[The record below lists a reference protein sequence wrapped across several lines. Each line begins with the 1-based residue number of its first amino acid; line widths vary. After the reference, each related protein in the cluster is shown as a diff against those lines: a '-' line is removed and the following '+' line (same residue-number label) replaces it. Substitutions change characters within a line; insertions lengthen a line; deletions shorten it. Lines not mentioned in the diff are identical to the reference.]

1 MTTQPTRCVLAD
13 DHPAVLTAVSDFLE
27 EHNFA
32 VVARCA
38 NGYSALEAVK
48 REQPAIAILDN
59 RMPGKSGIELIEEIL
74 TVCADTRVIIY
85 TGEGTTEIARAVL
98 AAGAHAIL
106 LKDAPLE
113 DLLRALHAAA
123 AGTPYVDPALV
134 ELPNAHTTKVAI
146 TRREREVLQ
155 LLAEGHG
162 QREIGTRLAIGTE
175 TVRAHLQKARK
186 RLAAATTTQAVAEA
200 LRLGLLG

>member
-1 MTTQPTRCVLAD
+1 M
-13 DHPAVLTAVSDFLE
+13 
-27 EHNFA
+27 
-32 VVARCA
+32 
-38 NGYSALEAVK
+38 EA
-48 REQPAIAILDN
+48 
-59 RMPGKSGIELIEEIL
+59 S
-74 TVCADTRVIIY
+74 
-85 TGEGTTEIARAVL
+85 

-106 LKDAPLE
+106 LKGAPLE

-134 ELPNAHTTKVAI
+134 ELPNARATKVVI

-162 QREIGTRLAIGTE
+162 QREVGALLTIGTE

-186 RLAAATTTQAVAEA
+186 RLSAATTTQAVAEA
-200 LRLGLLG
+200 MRLGLLG

>member
-1 MTTQPTRCVLAD
+1 MPNQRTRCVLAD

-27 EHNFA
+27 EHNFV

-38 NGYSALEAVK
+38 NGHDALEAVR
-48 REQPAIAILDN
+48 REHPDIAILDN
-59 RMPGKSGIELIEEIL
+59 RMPGGNGIELIGEIL
-74 TVCADTRVIIY
+74 AVSAKTRIILD
-85 TGEGTTEIARAVL
+85 TGEGTTELAREVL

-106 LKDAPLE
+106 LKGAPLE

-134 ELPNAHTTKVAI
+134 ELPNARATKIVI

-162 QREIGTRLAIGTE
+162 QREIGARLAIGSE

-200 LRLGLLG
+200 TRLGLL

>member
-1 MTTQPTRCVLAD
+1 MPNQPTRCVLAD

-27 EHNFA
+27 EHNFV

-38 NGYSALEAVK
+38 NGHNALEAVR
-48 REQPAIAILDN
+48 REQPTIAILDN
-59 RMPGKSGIELIEEIL
+59 RMPGKSGIELIGEIL
-74 TVCADTRVIIY
+74 AVSPKTRIILY
-85 TGEGTTEIARAVL
+85 TGEGTTEIAREVL
-98 AAGAHAIL
+98 AGGAHAIL
-106 LKDAPLE
+106 LKGAPLE

-134 ELPNAHTTKVAI
+134 ELPNARATKIVI

-162 QREIGTRLAIGTE
+162 QREIGARLSIGTE

-200 LRLGLLG
+200 TRLGLLG

>member
-1 MTTQPTRCVLAD
+1 MPNQPIRCVLAD

-27 EHNFA
+27 EHNFT

-38 NGYSALEAVK
+38 NGYSALESVR

-74 TVCADTRVIIY
+74 AVSAKTRVIIY
-85 TGEGTTEIARAVL
+85 TGEGTTEIAREVL

-106 LKDAPLE
+106 LKGAPLE

-134 ELPNAHTTKVAI
+134 ELPNVRATKIVI

-162 QREIGTRLAIGTE
+162 QREIGTRLSIGTE

-186 RLAAATTTQAVAEA
+186 RLSAATTTQAVAEA
-200 LRLGLLG
+200 MRLGLLG